1 MKSKV
6 VFTFLLLSVFLITRA
21 QKNQPTQESQE
32 TSKRFLLK
40 LNYSNVNS
48 HQIIPDYYSSTAS
61 LKEFIYKK
69 NPQFNFEGLYRIN
82 KIFSLGAYFGYSNGT
97 FISNKITE
105 LGDDYISVTRDKFGY
120 SLFYGLTS
128 NIQLL
133 PLFLKTEN
141 LRLNVYCPIRIGLVS
156 QHITNLDTYVKTWD
170 TPVLEFGAG
179 LGLSYNFTKNLAIF
193 GEYQFGHFYNFRN
206 SQWKV
211 GLAVKF

>member
-1 MKSKV
+1 MKIFFLILILIFGLFSTKLIAQ
-6 VFTFLLLSVFLITRA
+6 TKENNNLLLNKA
-21 QKNQPTQESQE
+21 E
-32 TSKRFLLK
+32 LK
-40 LNYSNVNS
+40 LNYSNINS
-48 HQIIPDYYSSTAS
+48 KQIIPDYTSSPSS
-61 LKEFIYKK
+61 LTEVIYKK
-69 NPQFNFEGLYRIN
+69 KPQFNFEGLYRIN

-105 LGDDYISVTRDKFGY
+105 LGEDYISVTRDKFGY